1 MYIPLILP
9 LFLHIVW
16 GTNKCLRVEVSRSLA
31 KTLKLFSFPLPPI
44 FLTMVSSVHHLV
56 AITLAVAVPIHAFT
70 STSSSSIGCP
80 GSRGSYQLGATTD
93 DASAQALSDYM
104 AKSHEEKLRAIKAVE
119 DKKNAE
125 IEVSGPYFC
134 SLYVYIIMVYVMV
147 LYDIYCNV

>member
-9 LFLHIVW
+9 LLPLFLHIVV
-16 GTNKCLRVEVSRSLA
+16 GNEQMLTRGGYRSLIGEE
-31 KTLKLFSFPLPPI
+31 LLSPI
-44 FLTMVSSVHHLV
+44 FLTMVSSHLL

-70 STSSSSIGCP
+70 STSSSCAGC
-80 GSRGSYQLGATTD
+80 RGYYQLGATAD

-125 IEVSGPYFC
+125 IEVSGPYFVVC
-134 SLYVYIIMVYVMV
+134 MYILLWYM
-147 LYDIYCNV
+147 

>member
-16 GTNKCLRVEVSRSLA
+16 GTNKCLRVEVTGYR
-31 KTLKLFSFPLPPI
+31 FSQNFPPI

-70 STSSSSIGCP
+70 STSSSSIGCA

-104 AKSHEEKLRAIKAVE
+104 SKSHEEKLRAIKAVE

-125 IEVSGPYFC
+125 IEVSGPYFVVC
-134 SLYVYIIMVYVMV
+134 MYILLWYM
-147 LYDIYCNV
+147 

>member
-16 GTNKCLRVEVSRSLA
+16 GTNKCLRVEVQIFGEE
-31 KTLKLFSFPLPPI
+31 LFLPPPPI

-70 STSSSSIGCP
+70 STSSSSIGCA
-80 GSRGSYQLGATTD
+80 GRGSYQLGATTD

-147 LYDIYCNV
+147 L